1 MRRAALSL
9 ALAPALALCAGC
21 HSYLVPF
28 DDRALPSRGPV
39 ETVSG
44 QRLAVAWDGEL
55 LARPARGD
63 VGAALGVAL
72 YDDDEGVLVSNRLE
86 PESQLE
92 AGDRILWV
100 APHLPQTGAA
110 IGRSHSESL
119 ARTTGPGLSLREIL
133 EQGPSAPVRYDSWE
147 PSSQPRV
154 SSLGEPPTPGAL
166 RRLPAAHEVRSG
178 EDLSDYLV
186 GVGWLSLDL
195 LVRRGEEELVV
206 RAPLRLRQQW
216 VPTRSLRPDRSRW
229 RGVELV
235 DVRDLPPPLRPRG
248 SEPGDVLVTRVARG
262 APLGVAGLRPLD
274 VLGEEA
280 AELLLDRNQ
289 RLREA
294 LERGDELVLSVRGP
308 EGNPK
313 LLEFSPR
320 RAPTNLWFPF
330 LYSHQSDGARFHVGV
345 GPLDMLFHASSS
357 QVYLPTQDR
366 YLKSSRWS
374 LLTLFQGGARRTEQ
388 GTEDWGGINF
398 LVDDSRLNYFLE
410 WWDTP
415 RVVHTERGL
424 LGY

>member
-1 MRRAALSL
+1 MRQIAL
-9 ALAPALALCAGC
+9 ALALSLCAGC

-28 DDRALPSRGPV
+28 DDRALPARAPV
-39 ETVSG
+39 ETASG
-44 QRLAVAWDGEL
+44 QHLAVAWDGQL

-72 YDDDEGVLVSNRLE
+72 HDDDEGVLVSNRLE
-86 PESQLE
+86 PDSQLE

-100 APHLPQTGAA
+100 SPLLPARGEA
-110 IGRSHSESL
+110 IRRSHSESL
-119 ARTTGPGLSLREIL
+119 ERTTGGKLSFGEIL
-133 EQGPSAPVRYDSWE
+133 AQDPAAPVSYDSWE
-147 PSSQPRV
+147 PNTQPAVVPEERP
-154 SSLGEPPTPGAL
+154 SPSPAAL
-166 RRLPAAHEVRSG
+166 RGLPAAHAVRSS
-178 EDLSDYLV
+178 EDLGDYLC

-195 LVRRGEEELVV
+195 LVLRGEEELVV

-216 VPTRSLRPDRSRW
+216 VATRPLRPDRSRW

-274 VLGEEA
+274 LLGEEA
-280 AELLLDRNQ
+280 ANLLLDRNGS
-289 RLREA
+289 LRDA
-294 LERGDELVLSVRGP
+294 LERGDELVLSVREP
-308 EGNPK
+308 DGNPK
-313 LLEFSPR
+313 LIEFTPR
-320 RAPTNLWFPF
+320 SEPTNLWFPF
-330 LYSHQSDGARFHVGV
+330 LYSHQSDGSRFHLGV

-366 YLKSSRWS
+366 YLESSRWS
-374 LLTLFQGGARRTEQ
+374 LLTLIQGGARRTEQ

-410 WWDTP
+410 WFDTP